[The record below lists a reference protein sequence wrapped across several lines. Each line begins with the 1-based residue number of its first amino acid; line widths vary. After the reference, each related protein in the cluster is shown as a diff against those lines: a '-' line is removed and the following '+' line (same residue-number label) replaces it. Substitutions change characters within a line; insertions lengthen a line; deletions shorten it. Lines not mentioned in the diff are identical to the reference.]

1 MGRRTRL
8 STLFLMGLAM
18 SSFTGT
24 ARAQGDIEGK
34 VAAVLKQMTLEEKIS
49 MLGGTGFASKPL
61 ARLGIPSLNMT
72 DGPVGVRWERSTA
85 FPASIAM
92 AATWDP
98 PLIRRLGEALGVEAK
113 ARGRNMLLGPCINI
127 NRVPVGGRSFESF
140 GEDPYLMSRMA
151 VEYIRGVQSQ
161 HVIACA
167 KHFAANNQE
176 FERTTIDEKV
186 DERTLRE
193 IYLPA
198 FKAAVQEGGTLS
210 VMSAYN
216 KLNGHWCSENVDL
229 LTGILKNEWGF
240 RGFVVSDWGAVH
252 STVPTAN
259 AGLDIEMPTGDF
271 LNERL
276 LLPALKNGDV
286 RESVIDDKITRML
299 RVMYTAGLFEP
310 PQAPEGGAV
319 NSSGHGSLA
328 RTVASAGMVLL
339 KNRESVLPVDPSR
352 VHSIAVI
359 GPNAAVARTGGGGSA
374 YVTAFYGVSPL
385 EGITLKAAGKMLVRS
400 APGCLMAGDIL
411 TLDSTAL
418 RPPSAAEG
426 MTGLQGEYFA
436 NEEFRGIPAL
446 TRIDRQVDFDW
457 GGDAPERGLPRD
469 HFSIRWT
476 GSIIPPESGDFE
488 LSISSD
494 DGSRLYVDG
503 ELFID
508 NWGKHARVTKSRPIR
523 FEKGKAVAVKLEY
536 YENDGGA
543 LVQLGLKPAQD
554 NLLASAV
561 ELAKKSDLA
570 IVCVGNSNEIETE
583 GIDRTSIA
591 LPAAQDELVEAVA
604 KANPRTVVVLT
615 TGAPVLM
622 PWVDRV
628 AGILQ
633 AWFAGQ
639 EEGNALADVLFGD
652 VNPSG
657 KLPVTFPGAWED
669 TPALASYP
677 GREGKTEYTEGIF
690 VGYRFYDR
698 EKKEVLFPFGHG
710 LSYTRFSYGP
720 VKVSAPSVGSKYA
733 REVRLD
739 VTNSG
744 DRPGEEV
751 VQVYVGD
758 RHAPVPRPPAE
769 LKAFRK
775 VSLAPGEKKTVLVTL
790 DESSFAYFDAASG
803 KWTVAPGTFEILAGS
818 SSRDIRSRA
827 TTDIR

>member
-1 MGRRTRL
+1 MDRHNRL
-8 STLFLMGLAM
+8 PAMLIICLAM
-18 SSFTGT
+18 SSPGGT
-24 ARAQGDIEGK
+24 ARAQGDIESKISGI
-34 VAAVLKQMTLEEKIS
+34 VQQMTLQEKIS
-49 MLGGTGFASKPL
+49 MLGGTGFASKPVP
-61 ARLGIPSLNMT
+61 RLGIPSLNMT
-72 DGPVGVRWERSTA
+72 DGPVGVRWQKSTA

-92 AATWDP
+92 GATWDP
-98 PLIRRLGEALGVEAK
+98 PLIRRVGEALGLEAK

-151 VEYIRGVQSQ
+151 VGYIKGVQSQ
-161 HVIACA
+161 KVIACA

-176 FERTTIDEKV
+176 FERTTIDENV
-186 DERTLRE
+186 DARTLRE

-198 FKAAVQEGGTLS
+198 FKAAVEEGGALS

-216 KLNGHWCSENVDL
+216 KLNGHWCSENADL
-229 LTGILKNEWGF
+229 LTGILKKEWGF
-240 RGFVVSDWGAVH
+240 SGFVVSDWGAVH

-259 AGLDIEMPTGDF
+259 AGLDIEMPTGEF
-271 LNERL
+271 LNDRL
-276 LLPALKNGDV
+276 LTPALKKGEVN
-286 RESVIDDKITRML
+286 ESVIDDKITRLL
-299 RVMYTAGLFEP
+299 RVMYAAGLFEP
-310 PQAPEGGAV
+310 HHGSETAAV
-319 NSSGHGSLA
+319 DSPGHGPLA
-328 RTVASAGMVLL
+328 RAVESAGIVLL
-339 KNRESVLPVDPSR
+339 KNRDSVLPVDPSR

-385 EGITLKAAGKMLVRS
+385 DGIRRRAAGNPAVHS
-400 APGCLMAGDIL
+400 APGCLMAGDII
-411 TLDSTAL
+411 TAEPAAL

-426 MTGLQGEYFA
+426 MTGLEGEYFA
-436 NEEFRGIPAL
+436 NQEFRGVPAL
-446 TRIDRQVDFDW
+446 TRIDREVNFDW
-457 GGDAPERGLPRD
+457 GGDAPAKGLPQD
-469 HFSIRWT
+469 HFSVRWT
-476 GSIIPPESGDFE
+476 GSIIPPETGDFE
-488 LSISSD
+488 LSIRSD
-494 DGSRLYVDG
+494 DGSRLYING

-508 NWGKHARVTKSRPIR
+508 NWGDHAGVTKSRSIR
-523 FEKGKAVAVKLEY
+523 LEKGKAVAVKLEY
-536 YENDGGA
+536 YENEGGA
-543 LVQLGLKPAQD
+543 LMQLGLQPAH
-554 NLLASAV
+554 NGLLASAV

-583 GIDRTSIA
+583 GVDRVSIS
-591 LPAAQDELVEAVA
+591 LPAGQDELVEAVA
-604 KANPRTVVVLT
+604 RANPRTVVVLT

-633 AWFAGQ
+633 AWFGGQ

-657 KLPVTFPGAWED
+657 KLPVTFLKSWED
-669 TPALASYP
+669 TPVLASYP

-690 VGYRFYDR
+690 VGYRYFDR

-710 LSYTRFSYGP
+710 LSYTKFSYGP
-720 VKVSAPSVGSKYA
+720 VTVSSPPARSKYA

-744 DRPGEEV
+744 TRAGEEV
-751 VQVYVGD
+751 VQIYVSD

-775 VSLAPGEKKTVLVTL
+775 VALAPGEKTTVLLTL
-790 DESSFAYFDAASG
+790 DESSFAYFDAAAG
-803 KWTVAPGTFEILAGS
+803 RWTVAPGTFEVLAGS

-827 TTDIR
+827 TTVIQ